1 MAKSKLEPHKSI
13 IKRWVNKG
21 MLDKEIAGRL
31 KDKYGLTVR
40 PSTVKTFRLNH
51 IQQDSKEQPSKP
63 TKSPTNAKKPVDKRL
78 KSFEIKK
85 VVKELKY
92 RVVDHLNRKEV
103 STEELNDISESIL
116 HIMEIESY
124 FPDKFKDW

>member
-21 MLDKEIAGRL
+21 MLDKEIASKL

-51 IQQDSKEQPSKP
+51 IRQDSKEQSSKLA
-63 TKSPTNAKKPVDKRL
+63 KNQTNAKKPVDKRL
-78 KSFEIKK
+78 KRFEIKK
-85 VVKELKY
+85 VVKELKD